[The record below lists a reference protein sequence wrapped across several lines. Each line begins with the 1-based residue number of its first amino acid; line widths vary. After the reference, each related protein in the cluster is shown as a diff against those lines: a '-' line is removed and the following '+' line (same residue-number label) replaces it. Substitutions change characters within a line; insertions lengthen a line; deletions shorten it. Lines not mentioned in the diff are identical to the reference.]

1 MGNIIR
7 LPRDQHEMAQ
17 LLLPWFATGRLDAA
31 DHARVTAHLRTCA
44 KCQADLRVERR
55 LESEVAGLTLDV
67 EEGWAAMR
75 RRLDEPLA
83 DDVGARL
90 GAAGRAGGVRL
101 RAAAPWMGWALAA
114 GVALFAVV
122 GWLSPPAPTKALY
135 HTLAAAPPPAG
146 DAIVM
151 FRPDTS
157 QQAMSEALTWGH
169 ARIVDGPTST
179 GAYVLTVPAAGRAA
193 TLAALRRRRDVVMA
207 EPIGDGGRP

>member
-7 LPRDQHEMAQ
+7 LPRDQHEAAQ

-31 DHARVTAHLRTCA
+31 DHARVAAHLRTCA

-55 LESEVAGLTLDV
+55 LEAEVAGLTLDV
-67 EEGWAAMR
+67 EEGWAAMQ
-75 RRLDEPLA
+75 RRLEEGPAGDADEGPGVA
-83 DDVGARL
+83 VP
-90 GAAGRAGGVRL
+90 AGGRL
-101 RAAAPWMGWALAA
+101 RAAAPWLGWAVAA
-114 GVALFAVV
+114 GIAVIAVV
-122 GWLSPPAPTKALY
+122 GSLAPRAPPPALY
-135 HTLAAAPPPAG
+135 HALAAAPPPAG

-193 TLAALRRRRDVVMA
+193 TLKALRRRRDVVMA